1 MKVYSSIYPKRKA
14 YSAICLKKKTYTHQ
28 KQHTHILDRFRSLE
42 INKKILLI
50 IGSIVSF
57 AKKYSAFI
65 LIVLLLLAYQTFG
78 WLGFW
83 VVFGIEI
90 IFSFIIIYTYRD
102 TIKMMYYNLET
113 KILLK
118 PVMALV
124 KKAESLPAFS
134 EPTVSDDNTKSDVE
148 HYAKV
153 FDKIAA
159 VLSKVEAQEFFPG
172 IVGNSRIMREI
183 FAQVMK
189 VAPTDSTVLIM
200 GESGTG
206 KELVASGVYEHSL
219 RRGKPFVKIN
229 CVAIPESLLES
240 ELFGYEKGAFTGAT
254 SQKIGKFEVANG
266 GTLFLDEI
274 GDMTLATQAKILRVL
289 QEKEFE
295 RVGGT
300 VTIKV
305 DVRFVIATNKNLA
318 EMVKQGLFRE
328 DLYYRINVFSIYL
341 PPLRERKEDIPQL
354 TEYFLDKRHKPIK
367 LSAEATQMI
376 AGYSWPGNVRE
387 LMNTIERAVV
397 LTDTGLIEPGNL
409 PANIAG
415 VRKDHIFQ
423 GPDSPDSL
431 TIDKRLDE
439 IEKGLIIEALTRA
452 GGVQVK
458 AAELLGI
465 NQRSLWHRIKKYN
478 IDTES
483 FKKLQKM

>member
-1 MKVYSSIYPKRKA
+1 MKKKYIKVSLYILIPFIF
-14 YSAICLKKKTYTHQ
+14 SAISLLWVIMTDNFVQYSLKTVRNQTWPFVMWVATVFLLTY
-28 KQHTHILDRFRSLE
+28 LVG
-42 INKKILLI
+42 LLI
-50 IGSIVSF
+50 TRV
-57 AKKYSAFI
+57 
-65 LIVLLLLAYQTFG
+65 
-78 WLGFW
+78 
-83 VVFGIEI
+83 
-90 IFSFIIIYTYRD
+90 
-102 TIKMMYYNLET
+102 
-113 KILLK
+113 LLK
-118 PVMALV
+118 PVMTLV
-124 KKAESLPAFS
+124 KKAESLPTFS
-134 EPTVSDDNTKSDVE
+134 EQADRKDEAKGDVE
-148 HYAKV
+148 HYAEV
-153 FDKIAA
+153 FDQIAN

-172 IVGNSRIMREI
+172 IVGHSRIMRGI

-240 ELFGYEKGAFTGAT
+240 ELFGHERGAFTGAT

-300 VTIKV
+300 ATIKV
-305 DVRFVIATNKNLA
+305 DVRFIIATNKNLA

-354 TEYFLDKRHKPIK
+354 IEYFVDKRHKPIK
-367 LSAEATQMI
+367 LSPEAVQMI

-409 PANIAG
+409 PANVAG
-415 VRKDHIFQ
+415 FMRDHGIQ
-423 GPDSPDSL
+423 SQNSPDSL

-439 IEKGLIIEALTRA
+439 IEKGLIIEALTRT

-465 NQRSLWHRIKKYN
+465 NQRSLWHRIKKYK

-483 FKKLQKM
+483 LKKLQKM

>member
-1 MKVYSSIYPKRKA
+1 MKKKYIQVSLYILIPFTF
-14 YSAICLKKKTYTHQ
+14 SAISLLWVIMTDNFVQYYMKTVRN
-28 KQHTHILDRFRSLE
+28 HTWSFVLWVMTVFLFTYLIG
-42 INKKILLI
+42 LLI
-50 IGSIVSF
+50 
-57 AKKYSAFI
+57 
-65 LIVLLLLAYQTFG
+65 
-78 WLGFW
+78 
-83 VVFGIEI
+83 
-90 IFSFIIIYTYRD
+90 
-102 TIKMMYYNLET
+102 T

-134 EPTVSDDNTKSDVE
+134 EPTDSVDNAKGDVE

-153 FDKIAA
+153 FDQIAA

-240 ELFGYEKGAFTGAT
+240 ELFGHEKGAFTGAT

-289 QEKEFE
+289 QEKELE

-300 VTIKV
+300 ATIKV

-354 TEYFLDKRHKPIK
+354 IEYFLDKRHKPIK

-397 LTDTGLIEPGNL
+397 LTDTGLIEPVNL
-409 PANIAG
+409 PANVTG
-415 VRKDHIFQ
+415 LMKNHIFQ

-465 NQRSLWHRIKKYN
+465 NQRSLWHRIKKYS

>member
-1 MKVYSSIYPKRKA
+1 MKKKYIQVSLYILIPFTF
-14 YSAICLKKKTYTHQ
+14 SAISLLWVIMTDNFVQYYVKTVRNQTWSFIMWIMTVFLFTYL
-28 KQHTHILDRFRSLE
+28 IG
-42 INKKILLI
+42 LLI
-50 IGSIVSF
+50 TRV
-57 AKKYSAFI
+57 
-65 LIVLLLLAYQTFG
+65 
-78 WLGFW
+78 
-83 VVFGIEI
+83 
-90 IFSFIIIYTYRD
+90 
-102 TIKMMYYNLET
+102 
-113 KILLK
+113 LLK

-134 EPTVSDDNTKSDVE
+134 EQVRSDNKEKGDVE
-148 HYAKV
+148 HYSKV
-153 FDKIAA
+153 FDQIAT

-172 IVGNSRIMREI
+172 IVGHSRIMREI

-219 RRGKPFVKIN
+219 RRGRPFVKIN
-229 CVAIPESLLES
+229 CVAIPENLLES
-240 ELFGYEKGAFTGAT
+240 ELFGHEKGAFTGAT

-274 GDMTLATQAKILRVL
+274 GDMTMATQAKILRVL

-300 VTIKV
+300 ATIKV
-305 DVRFVIATNKNLA
+305 DVRFIIATNKNLA

-354 TEYFLDKRHKPIK
+354 VEYFLDKRHKPIK
-367 LSAEATQMI
+367 LTSEAAQII

-387 LMNTIERAVV
+387 LMNAIERAVV
-397 LTDTGLIEPGNL
+397 LTETGLIEPTNL
-409 PANIAG
+409 PANISG
-415 VRKDHIFQ
+415 VIKNHVFQ
-423 GPDSPDSL
+423 GSDTPDSL

-439 IEKGLIIEALTRA
+439 IEKGLIIEALTRT

-465 NQRSLWHRIKKYN
+465 NQRSLWHRIKKYS

-483 FKKLQKM
+483 LKKATKNVD

>member
-1 MKVYSSIYPKRKA
+1 
-14 YSAICLKKKTYTHQ
+14 
-28 KQHTHILDRFRSLE
+28 
-42 INKKILLI
+42 
-50 IGSIVSF
+50 
-57 AKKYSAFI
+57 
-65 LIVLLLLAYQTFG
+65 
-78 WLGFW
+78 
-83 VVFGIEI
+83 
-90 IFSFIIIYTYRD
+90 
-102 TIKMMYYNLET
+102 
-113 KILLK
+113 
-118 PVMALV
+118 
-124 KKAESLPAFS
+124 
-134 EPTVSDDNTKSDVE
+134 
-148 HYAKV
+148 
-153 FDKIAA
+153 
-159 VLSKVEAQEFFPG
+159 
-172 IVGNSRIMREI
+172 MREI

-240 ELFGYEKGAFTGAT
+240 ELFGHERGAFTGAT

-300 VTIKV
+300 ATIKV

-354 TEYFLDKRHKPIK
+354 IQYFLDKRHKPIK
-367 LSAEATQMI
+367 LSTDAVQMI
-376 AGYSWPGNVRE
+376 TGYSWPGNVRE

-397 LTDTGLIEPGNL
+397 LTDTGLIVPGNL
-409 PANIAG
+409 PANVTG
-415 VRKDHIFQ
+415 FMKDHIFQ
-423 GPDSPDSL
+423 GQDSPDSL

-439 IEKGLIIEALTRA
+439 IEKGLIIEALTRT

-483 FKKLQKM
+483 LKKLQKM

>member
-1 MKVYSSIYPKRKA
+1 MKKKYIQVSLYILIPFTF
-14 YSAICLKKKTYTHQ
+14 SAISLLWVIMTDNFVQYYLKTVRNQTWSFVMWVATVFLLTY
-28 KQHTHILDRFRSLE
+28 
-42 INKKILLI
+42 LI
-50 IGSIVSF
+50 GF
-57 AKKYSAFI
+57 
-65 LIVLLLLAYQTFG
+65 LIT
-78 WLGFW
+78 
-83 VVFGIEI
+83 
-90 IFSFIIIYTYRD
+90 R
-102 TIKMMYYNLET
+102 
-113 KILLK
+113 ILLK
-118 PVMALV
+118 PVMTLV

-134 EPTVSDDNTKSDVE
+134 EQADSKDEAKGDVE
-148 HYAKV
+148 HYTKV
-153 FDKIAA
+153 FDQIAT

-172 IVGNSRIMREI
+172 IVGQSRIMRGI

-240 ELFGYEKGAFTGAT
+240 ELFGHEKGAFTGAT

-266 GTLFLDEI
+266 GSLFLDEI

-300 VTIKV
+300 ATIKV
-305 DVRFVIATNKNLA
+305 DVRFIIATNKNLA

-354 TEYFLDKRHKPIK
+354 IEYFLDKRHKPIK
-367 LSAEATQMI
+367 LSPGAVQMI

-409 PANIAG
+409 PANVTG
-415 VRKDHIFQ
+415 FMRDHGIQ
-423 GPDSPDSL
+423 SQDSPDSL

-439 IEKGLIIEALTRA
+439 IEKGLIIEALTRT

-483 FKKLQKM
+483 LKKLQKM

>member
-1 MKVYSSIYPKRKA
+1 M
-14 YSAICLKKKTYTHQ
+14 KKKYIQVSLYILIPFIFSAMSLLWVIMTDNFVQYYMKTVRNQTWSLVMWVMTVFLFTYL
-28 KQHTHILDRFRSLE
+28 IG
-42 INKKILLI
+42 LLI
-50 IGSIVSF
+50 
-57 AKKYSAFI
+57 
-65 LIVLLLLAYQTFG
+65 
-78 WLGFW
+78 
-83 VVFGIEI
+83 
-90 IFSFIIIYTYRD
+90 
-102 TIKMMYYNLET
+102 T

-134 EPTVSDDNTKSDVE
+134 EQTDSEDKAKGEVE

-153 FDKIAA
+153 FEQIAT

-240 ELFGYEKGAFTGAT
+240 ELFGHEKGAFTGAT

-274 GDMTLATQAKILRVL
+274 GDMTMATQAKILRVL
-289 QEKEFE
+289 QEKELE

-300 VTIKV
+300 ATIKV

-354 TEYFLDKRHKPIK
+354 IEYFLDKRHKPIK
-367 LSAEATQMI
+367 LSTEATQMI

-397 LTDTGLIEPGNL
+397 LTDTGLIEPVNL
-409 PANIAG
+409 PANVTG
-415 VRKDHIFQ
+415 FMKDHIFQ
-423 GPDSPDSL
+423 ASETSDSL

-439 IEKGLIIEALTRA
+439 IEKGLIIEALTRTS
-452 GGVQVK
+452 GVQVK